1 MEEKKAKKKKI
12 GLTGIALIMLLV
24 YMLTEACFYVVPMN
38 QYAVVR
44 EFGRIVAVE
53 NEPGIHMKKP
63 FISVVSEISKALQ
76 VYDIAPSGVITR
88 DKKSMIADNFVI
100 WRVTDPTR
108 FIQSLSGSQDA
119 AEDRVGVAV
128 YNATK
133 NLISSMTQDEIL
145 LARNNGAE
153 GNLSALITKESNS
166 DISAYGIEILEAEI
180 KALDLPDDNKEA
192 VYTRMISERENIAAG
207 YKAQGEAEAQK
218 IRNDTD
224 RQIKIRLAEA
234 RARAEML
241 KAEGEAAYMQKLQE
255 AYNTEEKADF
265 YNFTIQLDALKR
277 SLSGD
282 SKTLILDKDSELASI
297 FYGIN

>member
-12 GLTGIALIMLLV
+12 GLTGIALIVLLV

-44 EFGRIVAVE
+44 EFGRIIAVE

-63 FISVVSEISKALQ
+63 FISVVSEIPKALQ